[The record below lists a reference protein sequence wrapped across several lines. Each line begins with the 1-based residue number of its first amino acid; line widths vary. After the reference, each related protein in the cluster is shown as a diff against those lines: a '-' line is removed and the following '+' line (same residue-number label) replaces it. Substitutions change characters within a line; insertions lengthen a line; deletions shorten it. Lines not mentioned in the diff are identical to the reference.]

1 VKPHQEKP
9 VKICSAIALSLPLV
23 ALLAACPA
31 EEDLTLGEAQDAV
44 VEASVA
50 SQASN
55 VAEGSIELTT
65 SFTLGGAVEDAA
77 EEIRAFVTTQLP
89 CADVV
94 REGATVTITYGV
106 TEDICL
112 WNGQSFTG
120 SHSVTVS
127 KSEENDVL
135 VQHTWDK
142 VSNGRVE
149 VSGSADVTWDIDAKT
164 RHVVHELEWRR
175 LSDGRAGTGSGDRL
189 QSALD
194 GAWTNG
200 VVVAGSR
207 AWDGERGNWGLEIDD
222 VEWRWVDPIPQS
234 GSYELTNPA
243 NKQLKL
249 TFERVDD
256 DTIHVFVDGAR
267 RDFEFDVTSLGEVK

>member
-1 VKPHQEKP
+1 M
-9 VKICSAIALSLPLV
+9 KICSAIALSLPLV